1 MHTARLAQVLT
12 VLLLA
17 ACSSDR
23 LTSVAKV
30 PPPPAHLTVNRT
42 SLLNNSGSPAT
53 TYTLGGINEPGVVA
67 GSLIDGSRQVATIW
81 SPPGYKPTALPLP
94 GDTGISIGTRI
105 ANDGTVLGKICDS
118 TGQACRWV
126 TWKNGTITPVTPQGD
141 ARDICPCDGQVI
153 VGGLMVDGVQHPVVW
168 THGKVLD
175 PGVPP
180 GFTSAEFVAVDEG
193 FMAATAVG
201 PRGTAPFRWSPQFG
215 YQTLPVT
222 GGNVAALDVNALGT
236 VLADDNHVYPLGGPA
251 LAFPTLFG
259 SLAFSDATAISD
271 SNWVSGVWM
280 LRPPDALPP
289 PTAGVWKVGTASVD
303 SLVALGFDFGSR
315 AIDINNAGLVL
326 GIDPADAPRAWVIDL
341 HSR

>member
-251 LAFPTLFG
+251 IAAPSDVQTTGAFL
-259 SLAFSDATAISD
+259 DVTAIND
-271 SNWVSGVWM
+271 SSWVTGVFIIQ
-280 LRPPDALPP
+280 PPFALPP
-289 PTAGVWKVGTASVD
+289 PAGAVWNPFTNTVLDVG
-303 SLVALGFDFGSR
+303 GFDGSQS
-315 AIDINNAGLVL
+315 IDINNAGLVL
-326 GIDPADAPRAWVIDL
+326 GRDGEDPEAWVIDL
-341 HSR
+341 HSH